1 MKQNLSRFLFG
12 MFLAPTFMLLHECG
26 HYASAAA
33 LGFRVRFHFAEIQ
46 LSQPATFSILQL
58 QLITAAG
65 PAVEATLA
73 IGGLL
78 WLWHLRRNRLQSPAT
93 LADWL
98 ATFPIFCSLRWMRCF
113 GGSLANPVPSD
124 EAHLSDSFG
133 FPPWLL
139 AYLLAPVGLALF
151 IVAIRLHPRGSRL
164 FPFVS
169 AFLGLVLGTFL
180 WLRVIGP
187 RILP

>member
-12 MFLAPTFMLLHECG
+12 MLLAPAFILLHECG
-26 HYASAAA
+26 HYTAARFF
-33 LGFRVRFHFAEIQ
+33 GFKAHFHFAEVDV
-46 LSQPATFSILQL
+46 SQPATGIFQN

-73 IGGLL
+73 MGGLL
-78 WLWHLRRNRLQSPAT
+78 WLWYLRRNRLKSPAT

-98 ATFPIFCSLRWMRCF
+98 ATFPIFCSLRWMRCL
-113 GGSLANPVPSD
+113 GGSLAHPKPGD
-124 EAHLSDSFG
+124 EADLSASFG
-133 FPPWLL
+133 LPHWLL

-169 AFLGLVLGTFL
+169 AFLGLVLGAFL

>member
-12 MFLAPTFMLLHECG
+12 IFLAPIFILLHECG
-26 HYASAAA
+26 HYTAAVA
-33 LGFRVRFHFAEIQ
+33 LGFRARFHFAEVQ
-46 LSQPATFSILQL
+46 VFQPATLIFQD
-58 QLITAAG
+58 QLISAAG

-78 WLWHLRRNRLQSPAT
+78 WLWYLRRNRLNSPAT
-93 LADWL
+93 PADWL

-113 GGSLANPVPSD
+113 GGSLAHPLPGD
-124 EAHLSDSFG
+124 EAHLCTSFG

-139 AYLLAPVGLALF
+139 AYILAPVGLALF

-169 AFLGLVLGTFL
+169 AFLGLVLGAFF